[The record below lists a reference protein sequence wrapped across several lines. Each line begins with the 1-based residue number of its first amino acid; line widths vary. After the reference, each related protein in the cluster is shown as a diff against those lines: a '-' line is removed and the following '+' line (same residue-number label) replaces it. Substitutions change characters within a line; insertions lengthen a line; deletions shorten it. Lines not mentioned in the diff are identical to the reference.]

1 MKQLDQL
8 LTTIAREHL
17 GIATLKTRR
26 SDRLDFHDIPVWG
39 IRAALE
45 AAYNGGTQSAGTT
58 ATDLLKAL
66 KYVAATL
73 KLRHID
79 DATDDEVEEALT
91 IADSVMA
98 RANSQPQDEPTGSS
112 HPQAG
117 ENGRTLKQHVDITV
131 KLSLWLDASMSSSA
145 IIGLTKSR
153 LSAAFAMEIAA
164 MLHPIQIVG
173 LQEEAEIYGT
183 EPCLPVRF
191 DAYEIQPCHRYFD
204 IDEPD
209 LAFVE
214 PCEPYEADFW
224 TVYGHIPG
232 EGVQAIG
239 DFDTSEHAEEV
250 FARITGQRYTGRMR
264 KTGGANHE

>member
-1 MKQLDQL
+1 MKQLDQI
-8 LTTIAREHL
+8 LTAIVREHL

-45 AAYNGGTQSAGTT
+45 AAYKGGAQSAGTT

-66 KYVAATL
+66 TYVAATL
-73 KLRHID
+73 KLRHLD
-79 DATDDEVEEALT
+79 EATDDEVEEALS
-91 IADSVMA
+91 IADSVTT
-98 RANSQPQDEPTGSS
+98 RAKSQPQHQPARRDDPSNEEDSR
-112 HPQAG
+112 A
-117 ENGRTLKQHVDITV
+117 LKQHVDVTL
-131 KLSLWLDASMSSSA
+131 KLSLWIDAGLSKSDV
-145 IIGLTKSR
+145 IGLAKSR
-153 LSAAFAMEIAA
+153 LSAAFATEIAA
-164 MLHPIQIVG
+164 MLDPFRILN

-183 EPCLPVRF
+183 EPSLPVRF

-209 LAFVE
+209 IAFVE
-214 PCEPYEADFW
+214 PCEPYVADFW

-250 FARITGQRYTGRMR
+250 FARITGQRYTGRVR